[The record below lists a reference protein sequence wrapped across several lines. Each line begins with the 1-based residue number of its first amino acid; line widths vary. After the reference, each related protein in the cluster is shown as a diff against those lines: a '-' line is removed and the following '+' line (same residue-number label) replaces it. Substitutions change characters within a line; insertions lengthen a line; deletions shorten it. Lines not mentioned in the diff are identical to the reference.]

1 MTMEKII
8 ELLAVADAYFG
19 KPQTD
24 ESRKAI
30 STVWAKSDLRTAPD
44 DIAEQAFYDVIQH
57 CKWQD
62 KLLPDWLERIQKI
75 QGERLMTERCIQG
88 KRTSETNWC
97 DWNIPLHW
105 GRERPFP
112 AL

>member
-1 MTMEKII
+1 MEKII

>member
-1 MTMEKII
+1 MEKII

-57 CKWQD
+57 CK
-62 KLLPDWLERIQKI
+62 
-75 QGERLMTERCIQG
+75 
-88 KRTSETNWC
+88 
-97 DWNIPLHW
+97 
-105 GRERPFP
+105 
-112 AL
+112 

>member
-8 ELLAVADAYFG
+8 ELLAVADGYFG

-44 DIAEQAFYDVIQH
+44 DIAE
-57 CKWQD
+57 
-62 KLLPDWLERIQKI
+62 
-75 QGERLMTERCIQG
+75 
-88 KRTSETNWC
+88 
-97 DWNIPLHW
+97 PLIVC
-105 GRERPFP
+105 
-112 AL
+112 

>member
-1 MTMEKII
+1 MEKTI

-44 DIAEQAFYDVIQH
+44 DIAEQAF
-57 CKWQD
+57 
-62 KLLPDWLERIQKI
+62 L
-75 QGERLMTERCIQG
+75 RCHTALQVA
-88 KRTSETNWC
+88 E
-97 DWNIPLHW
+97 
-105 GRERPFP
+105 P
-112 AL
+112 AAS

>member
-8 ELLAVADAYFG
+8 ELLTVADAYFG

-44 DIAEQAFYDVIQH
+44 DIAEQAFYDVIPH
-57 CKWQD
+57 CKWQNQ
-62 KLLPDWLERIQKI
+62 LLPDWLARIQKI
-75 QGERLMTERCIQG
+75 QGERLMTERCLKANSRMQ
-88 KRTSETNWC
+88 KMLKARA
-97 DWNIPLHW
+97 
-105 GRERPFP
+105 ERKF
-112 AL
+112 LKK

>member
-44 DIAEQAFYDVIQH
+44 DIAEQAFYDVISH
-57 CKWQD
+57 CKWQNQ
-62 KLLPDWLERIQKI
+62 LLPDWLERIQKI
-75 QGERLMTERCIQG
+75 QGERVMTARCLKAHSRMQKMLKARVER
-88 KRTSETNWC
+88 KLLNK
-97 DWNIPLHW
+97 
-105 GRERPFP
+105 
-112 AL
+112 

>member
-1 MTMEKII
+1 MIDDGE
-8 ELLAVADAYFG
+8 DH
-19 KPQTD
+19 
-24 ESRKAI
+24 
-30 STVWAKSDLRTAPD
+30 RTAGRGRCLFRQAPNRREPEGDFHGLGKVRPSDGPD

-105 GRERPFP
+105 G
-112 AL
+112 A

>member
-8 ELLAVADAYFG
+8 ELLTVADAYFG

-44 DIAEQAFYDVIQH
+44 DIAERAFYDVIPH
-57 CKWQD
+57 CKWQNQ
-62 KLLPDWLERIQKI
+62 LLPDWLARIQKI
-75 QGERLMTERCIQG
+75 QGERIMTERCLQSHRRMQ
-88 KRTSETNWC
+88 KMLKARA
-97 DWNIPLHW
+97 
-105 GRERPFP
+105 ERK
-112 AL
+112 LLKE

>member
-30 STVWAKSDLRTAPD
+30 STVWAKSDLRMAPD
-44 DIAEQAFYDVIQH
+44 DIAEQAFYDVIPH
-57 CKWQD
+57 CKWQSQ
-62 KLLPDWLERIQKI
+62 LLPDWLARIQKI
-75 QGERLMTERCIQG
+75 QGEQHMTARCLQSRRRMQNMLKGRAEQRLLKE
-88 KRTSETNWC
+88 
-97 DWNIPLHW
+97 
-105 GRERPFP
+105 
-112 AL
+112 